1 MKLNIKKLESLVL
14 EEMGALI
21 LEQGE
26 DEDEAKETAGDEAG
40 ETTSGEEGDAGKE
53 KEGAVEPEEEPDEEP
68 DEEPEKEKIDLEPDD
83 VFSVGKEIDLS
94 LEKVLAD
101 FETRALKSAALEDQ
115 MRAMPESL
123 SLKKALLEAPA
134 TPDIDVSQFA
144 GDVARLINNYQ
155 NLLDLEA
162 IIYNKAQDYLLD
174 KYGETVSA
182 DFVDMMSNHFN
193 ISFSK
198 DPVEKSRHYA
208 VTGNAGDSD
217 VGYTG
222 GGGD

>member
-26 DEDEAKETAGDEAG
+26 DEDEAKETVGDETG

-53 KEGAVEPEEEPDEEP
+53 KEGAAESEEEPDEEP
-68 DEEPEKEKIDLEPDD
+68 DEEPEEEKIDLEPDD
-83 VFSVGKEIDLS
+83 VYSVGKELDLEF
-94 LEKVLAD
+94 EKVLAN
-101 FETRALKSAALEDQ
+101 FETRALKEDQ

-144 GDVARLINNYQ
+144 ADVARLINNYQ
-155 NLLDLEA
+155 KLMDLEA